1 MNLQNKVV
9 VITGASQGIG
19 EAAAK
24 EFAKHGCKVVLA
36 ARSKELLDKIAKEM
50 RNNGKEA
57 YVIATDVSKV
67 QEIKNLAKKTL
78 AKYGRIDI
86 WINNAGFQ
94 IGEDAISAKEEWVNR
109 IFQVNLLGVY
119 WGMRVAVDAMKKNKS
134 NPRGI
139 IINVSSIV
147 TEVPVM
153 PRLTLYK
160 ATKQGV
166 DILSEG
172 IALELAPLNI
182 KVINIKTGLTT
193 TNFTKNVLGR
203 KGRYSKMGIS
213 PDAVARKIVK
223 EVRKEKSNRRVL
235 ITFSDEIML
244 FLIKLLDLPARF
256 VIRNVLVK
264 KQAKK

>member
-24 EFAKHGCKVVLA
+24 EFAKNGCKVVLA
-36 ARSKELLDKIAKEM
+36 ARSEDLLENIAKEIK
-50 RNNGKEA
+50 NNHGEA
-57 YVIATDVSKV
+57 YVVKTDVSKIS
-67 QEIKNLAKKTL
+67 EIKNLAKKTL
-78 AKYGRIDI
+78 AKYGRIDV

-119 WGMRVAVDAMKKNKS
+119 WGMRFAVDAMKKNKS

-139 IINVSSIV
+139 IVNVSSIV
-147 TEVPVM
+147 TEAPLVP
-153 PRLTLYK
+153 RFTLYK

-166 DILSEG
+166 DTLSEG
-172 IALELAPLNI
+172 LSLELSPLNI
-182 KVINIKTGLTT
+182 RVINVKPGFTA

-203 KGRYSKMGIS
+203 KGRYSKIGIS
-213 PDAVARKIVK
+213 PEVVARKIVK

-244 FLIKLLDLPARF
+244 FLIKLLDFPARF

-264 KQAKK
+264 KKE